1 MSLHESCYI
10 FLRMA
15 VAELRRL
22 GRISFGAKMPSNI
35 LHEAIQRLRWD
46 FAVVFQS
53 TRSTVR
59 SVSRLSLS
67 LKIDLLEL

>member
-1 MSLHESCYI
+1 MVGFTFKLDLVE
-10 FLRMA
+10 F
-15 VAELRRL
+15 RRL

-35 LHEAIQRLRWD
+35 LHEAIERLQWD

-53 TRSTVR
+53 RSTVR

-67 LKIDLLEL
+67 LKVDLLEL